1 MNGRVRMAPCC
12 ASTWI
17 LPVPI
22 QPVALIVFSLCFLLV
37 TGAGFWAVRW
47 RRSELTSLDEWGLAG
62 RKFGTLITW
71 FLIGGDLYTAYTVI
85 AVPAA
90 LFGAGAIGFFAIP
103 YCILSYP
110 LMMLVLPRLWR
121 ICHRNGYITLADYVR
136 GRYQSRWLSV
146 AVAVTG
152 ILATMPYIALQLI
165 GMREVIAALGVRG
178 EWPLIAAFIILAA
191 YTYSSGLRA
200 PAVIA
205 IVKDM
210 MLYVMVLTAVIVI
223 PARLG
228 GYGHVFALA
237 SSTLARHSPPASI
250 ILRPA
255 QFMSYSSLAL
265 GSAMALMLY
274 PHTITGTLSAASDR
288 VIRRNAA
295 LMPAYNLLLG
305 LIALLGYVAIAAGIH
320 TANSSSTVPL
330 LLTTM
335 FPAWFAGFCLAA
347 IAIGALVPAA
357 IMSIATANLFTRNLY
372 GELLHRSF
380 FSAAMTGGQETAIAK
395 LISLAIKL
403 GALAFVLLVRAQFA
417 IELQLLGGVWI
428 LQVLPAVVGGLFTR
442 FFHGSALLSGWLAG
456 MAAGT
461 AMIASL
467 GFRSS
472 VYPFHIAGH
481 VYGIYAAVP
490 ALALN
495 LVVAGVVSLMLKISG
510 RAPAEDLAAS
520 VRI

>member
-1 MNGRVRMAPCC
+1 MT
-12 ASTWI
+12 ST
-17 LPVPI
+17 I
-22 QPVALIVFSLCFLLV
+22 QPVALIVFCACFLLV

-47 RRSELTSLDEWGLAG
+47 RRSELVDLDEWGLAG
-62 RKFGTLITW
+62 RKFGTLVTW

-103 YCILSYP
+103 YCIMAYP
-110 LMMLVLPRLWR
+110 MMMLVLPPLWR
-121 ICHRNGYITLADYVR
+121 ICRINGYITLADYVR

-178 EWPLIAAFIILAA
+178 EWPLIAAFVILAA

-200 PAVIA
+200 PALIA
-205 IVKDM
+205 IVKDV
-210 MLYVMVLTAVIVI
+210 MLYIMVLAAVVVI

-228 GYGHVFALA
+228 GYGHVFAVA
-237 SSTLARHSPPASI
+237 SSTLSQHSPPASI
-250 ILRPA
+250 ILRPP

-265 GSAMALMLY
+265 GSALALMLY
-274 PHTITGTLSAASDR
+274 PHTITGALSAGSDR
-288 VIRRNAA
+288 VIRRNSA

-305 LIALLGYVAIAAGIH
+305 LIALLGFVAIAAGVH
-320 TANSSSTVPL
+320 TTNSSSTVPL
-330 LLTTM
+330 LLTSM

-347 IAIGALVPAA
+347 IGIGALVPAA

-380 FSAAMTGGQETAIAK
+380 FSSTMTGGQEAAMAK
-395 LISLAIKL
+395 IISLAIKL

-428 LQVLPAVVGGLFTR
+428 LQVLPAVLGGLFIR
-442 FFHGSALLSGWLAG
+442 FFHGPALLCGWLAG

-461 AMIASL
+461 AMVASL
-467 GFRSS
+467 GLRSS
-472 VYPFHIAGH
+472 IYPLHFAGH
-481 VYGIYAAVP
+481 VYNVYAALP

-495 LVVAGVVSLMLKISG
+495 LAVAGIVSLALKISG
-510 RAPAEDLAAS
+510 RAPAKDLTAIQA
-520 VRI
+520 

>member
-1 MNGRVRMAPCC
+1 ML
-12 ASTWI
+12 AS
-17 LPVPI
+17 V
-22 QPVALIVFSLCFLLV
+22 QPVALAVFCLCFLLV

-47 RRSELTSLDEWGLAG
+47 RRSDVASLDEWGLAG

-103 YCILSYP
+103 YCIMAYP
-110 LMMLVLPRLWR
+110 MMMLVLPPLWR
-121 ICHRNGYITLADYVR
+121 ICRSHGYITLADYVR
-136 GRYQSRWLSV
+136 GRYQDRWLSV

-178 EWPLIAAFIILAA
+178 EWPLIAAFVILAA

-200 PAVIA
+200 PALIA
-205 IVKDM
+205 IVKDV
-210 MLYVMVLTAVIVI
+210 MLYIMVIAAVLVI

-228 GYGHVFALA
+228 GYGHVFAVA
-237 SSTLARHSPPASI
+237 ASTLARHSPRGSI
-250 ILRPA
+250 ILGPA
-255 QFMSYSSLAL
+255 QYLSYSSLAL
-265 GSAMALMLY
+265 GSAMALLFY

-320 TANSSSTVPL
+320 TADSSSVVPL

-335 FPAWFAGFCLAA
+335 FPPWFAGFCLAA

-372 GELLHRSF
+372 GELFHRSF
-380 FSAAMTGGQETAIAK
+380 FSASMTGGQEAAMAK

-403 GALAFVLLVRAQFA
+403 GALAFVLLVRSQFA

-428 LQVLPAVVGGLFTR
+428 LQLLPVVVGGLFVR
-442 FFHGSALLSGWLAG
+442 FLHGPALLWGWFAG

-461 AMIASL
+461 SMVGSL
-467 GFRSS
+467 GLRSS
-472 VYPFHIAGH
+472 TYPLHIAGH
-481 VYGIYAAVP
+481 IYGVYAAVP
-490 ALALN
+490 ALVVN
-495 LVVAGVVSLMLKISG
+495 LLVAGLGSLLLQISG
-510 RAPAEDLAAS
+510 RRPAENLAS
-520 VRI
+520 EVGG

>member
-1 MNGRVRMAPCC
+1 MN
-12 ASTWI
+12 AS
-17 LPVPI
+17 I
-22 QPVALIVFSLCFLLV
+22 QPVALVVFCACFALV

-47 RRSELTSLDEWGLAG
+47 RRADLASLDEWGLAG
-62 RKFGTLITW
+62 RNFGTLITW

-90 LFGAGAIGFFAIP
+90 MFGAGAIGFFAIP
-103 YCILSYP
+103 YCIMSYP

-136 GRYQSRWLSV
+136 GRYQSRWLAV
-146 AVAVTG
+146 AVALTG

-178 EWPLIAAFIILAA
+178 EWPLIAAFLILAA

-200 PAVIA
+200 PALIA
-205 IVKDM
+205 IVKDL
-210 MLYVMVLTAVIVI
+210 MLYIMVIAAVVVV

-228 GYGHVFALA
+228 GYGHVFSIA
-237 SSTLARHSPPASI
+237 SASLARHSPPASI

-305 LIALLGYVAIAAGIH
+305 LIALLGYVAIAAGVR
-320 TANSSSTVPL
+320 TANTSSAVPM
-330 LLTTM
+330 LLTTV
-335 FPAWFAGFCLAA
+335 FPSWFAGFCLAA

-380 FSAAMTGGQETAIAK
+380 FSAAMTGGQEAAMAK

-403 GALAFVLLVRAQFA
+403 GALAFVLMARAQFA

-428 LQVLPAVVGGLFTR
+428 LQLFPAVVGGLFLR
-442 FFHGSALLSGWLAG
+442 FFQGPALLCGWVGG

-461 AMIASL
+461 AMVASL
-467 GFRSS
+467 GLRSS
-472 VYPFHIAGH
+472 TYPFHFAGH
-481 VYGIYAAVP
+481 VYGIYAALP

-495 LVVAGVVSLMLKISG
+495 LL
-510 RAPAEDLAAS
+510 LACVLS
-520 VRI
+520 PLVRRRSELPIG

>member
-1 MNGRVRMAPCC
+1 
-12 ASTWI
+12 
-17 LPVPI
+17 
-22 QPVALIVFSLCFLLV
+22 
-37 TGAGFWAVRW
+37 
-47 RRSELTSLDEWGLAG
+47 
-62 RKFGTLITW
+62 
-71 FLIGGDLYTAYTVI
+71 
-85 AVPAA
+85 
-90 LFGAGAIGFFAIP
+90 
-103 YCILSYP
+103 
-110 LMMLVLPRLWR
+110 MMLVLPPLWR
-121 ICHRNGYITLADYVR
+121 ICRRNGYITLADYVR

-178 EWPLIAAFIILAA
+178 EWPLIAAFVILAA

-200 PAVIA
+200 PALIA
-205 IVKDM
+205 IVKDV
-210 MLYVMVLTAVIVI
+210 MLYIMVLAAVLVI

-228 GYGHVFALA
+228 GYGHVFAVA
-237 SSTLARHSPPASI
+237 SSTLAQHSPPASI

-305 LIALLGYVAIAAGIH
+305 LIALLGYVAIAAGVH

-335 FPAWFAGFCLAA
+335 FPSWFAGFCLAA

-380 FSAAMTGGQETAIAK
+380 FSERHDGWAGSGDGKTHLPGNQVRRARVCSAGARAVRHRAAVAGRGLDSAGAAGGR
-395 LISLAIKL
+395 
-403 GALAFVLLVRAQFA
+403 GRPVHPLLPR
-417 IELQLLGGVWI
+417 
-428 LQVLPAVVGGLFTR
+428 P
-442 FFHGSALLSGWLAG
+442 ALLCGWLAG

-461 AMIASL
+461 AMVGSL
-467 GFRSS
+467 GLRSS
-472 VYPFHIAGH
+472 IYPLHFAGH
-481 VYGIYAAVP
+481 VYSMYAALP

-495 LVVAGVVSLMLKISG
+495 LLVAGIVSFHG
-510 RAPAEDLAAS
+510 TC
-520 VRI
+520 

>member
-1 MNGRVRMAPCC
+1 MAPQ
-12 ASTWI
+12 
-17 LPVPI
+17 I
-22 QPVALIVFSLCFLLV
+22 QPVALAVFCACFLLV

-47 RRSELTSLDEWGLAG
+47 RRSDLCSLDEWGLAG
-62 RKFGTLITW
+62 RQFGTLITW

-90 LFGAGAIGFFAIP
+90 LFGAGALGFFALP
-103 YCILSYP
+103 FCIMSFP
-110 LMMLVLPRLWR
+110 IMMMVLPPLWR

-136 GRYQSRWLSV
+136 GRYQSRWLAV

-178 EWPLIAAFIILAA
+178 EWPLIAAFVILAA

-200 PAVIA
+200 PALIA
-205 IVKDM
+205 IVKDV
-210 MLYVMVLTAVIVI
+210 MLYIMVLAAVLVI
-223 PARLG
+223 PTRLG
-228 GYGHVFALA
+228 GYGHVFAIA
-237 SSTLARHSPPASI
+237 STTLAQHSPPASI

-255 QFMSYSSLAL
+255 QYTSYASLAL
-265 GSAMALMLY
+265 GSALALMLY
-274 PHTITGTLSAASDR
+274 PHTITGTLSAGSDR

-305 LIALLGYVAIAAGIH
+305 LIALLGYLAIAAGVH
-320 TANSSSTVPL
+320 TADTSSAVPL
-330 LLTTM
+330 LLTTV
-335 FPAWFAGFCLAA
+335 FPSWFAGFCLAA

-380 FSAAMTGGQETAIAK
+380 FSAAMTGGQEAATAK

-428 LQVLPAVVGGLFTR
+428 LQLFPSVVGGLFTR
-442 FFHGSALLSGWLAG
+442 FFAGPALLCGWLGG

-461 AMIASL
+461 AMVASL
-467 GFRSS
+467 GLRSS
-472 VYPFHIAGH
+472 TYPFHLLGH
-481 VYGIYAAVP
+481 VYNIYAALP

-495 LVVAGVVSLMLKISG
+495 LLIAGILSRFLKAG
-510 RAPAEDLAAS
+510 
-520 VRI
+520 